1 MEKRNLLQ
9 RHASAW
15 RCLGLAALVLGG
27 AAHAQNNTGASCETL
42 RAQIESRIAAA
53 GVAQFSVTTVDASAP
68 ANGKVVGS
76 CELGSKKIVYEVKDG
91 KAPAQGSAA
100 PKPARGPA
108 IVTECRDGTVSMG
121 GDCRK

>member
-1 MEKRNLLQ
+1 MEKRNLSQ
-9 RHASAW
+9 RHASAR
-15 RCLGLAALVLGG
+15 RCLGLAALLLAG

-53 GVAQFSVTTVDASAP
+53 GVAQFSVTTVDANAP

-76 CELGSKKIVYEVKDG
+76 CELGSKKIVYEVKDA
-91 KAPAQGSAA
+91 KAPSQGQVA
-100 PKPARGPA
+100 PKPRGPA
-108 IVTECRDGTVSMG
+108 IVTECRDGSVSMG